1 MITNMNYAAFGRALM
16 QQWEYYTTFLQAE
29 AKNEAEFL
37 EELRDW
43 KEGIPQHTPEA
54 LIPRLNA
61 LGEQGWE
68 MLQIMPVSSG
78 AKGDVTS
85 PTIWTHTYFCAF
97 KRAKPE

>member
-1 MITNMNYAAFGRALM
+1 M
-16 QQWEYYTTFLQAE
+16 QQWEYYTTFLQAD

-68 MLQIMPVSSG
+68 MLQILPVNSG
-78 AKGDVTS
+78 AKGDVINPS
-85 PTIWTHTYFCAF
+85 IWTHTYFCAF
-97 KRAKPE
+97 KRPKSE